1 MAPPPTTGA
10 RLNHDPSNS
19 LEGIMNVRSRRH
31 ALGQA
36 LTLGIVFGVPVLLLA
51 AFALSA
57 HITLTPAKSAEADP
71 LVATQALGDPVAA
84 DPVPVTQVAP
94 APRAAIA
101 RAAAKAAP
109 APEAKIRQVTRAV
122 LLAIA
127 PLPSR
132 PQIHVASLCSQ
143 AALSLV
149 SVDAVLACEDG
160 MKTAGASSKS
170 RSYSYGYNDDVE
182 RDFYWALVQPQ
193 DDGVNTIGSTDRR
206 ATRVIH
212 EAARESKEPFLY
224 VRVDGRDRLIRDA
237 ALIEKADEIVEPMQ
251 VLGKKMGELG
261 GRQGQLG
268 GQQGRLGARQGQLGA
283 RQGLLAGRNSQI
295 ASKMAS
301 RSRRGLDTADL
312 EAEQRKLEAEQEAL
326 SEEMGELGRQ
336 QEALGEKQSVL
347 GAEQERYGKQM
358 QTVNRQVESEI
369 RELTEKAIQ
378 AGKAKAVGY
387 VDA

>member
-1 MAPPPTTGA
+1 
-10 RLNHDPSNS
+10 
-19 LEGIMNVRSRRH
+19 MNARSRRN

-84 DPVPVTQVAP
+84 DPAPVAQAAP

-109 APEAKIRQVTRAV
+109 APEAKIRQVTRSV

-143 AALSLV
+143 AAMSMV

-160 MKTAGASSKS
+160 MKTAGSSKSKS
-170 RSYSYGYNDDVE
+170 RSYAYGYNDDDE

-193 DDGVNTIGSTDRR
+193 DDGLNTIGSTDRR
-206 ATRVIH
+206 ASRVIH
-212 EAARESKEPFLY
+212 EAARESKERFLY
-224 VRVDGRDRLIRDA
+224 VRLDGRDRLIRDA
-237 ALIEKADEIVEPMQ
+237 ALIEKAGEIVEPMQ

-326 SEEMGELGRQ
+326 SEEMEELGRQ
-336 QEALGEKQSVL
+336 QEALGEKQAVL

-369 RELTEKAIQ
+369 RQLTEKAIQ
-378 AGKAKAVGY
+378 TGKAKAVGS